1 MTAPLV
7 SIIGPPASGKTTL
20 AKLLAEELHAR
31 LILEDY
37 QGNPFLS
44 GSFLGQSELA
54 LPAQLYFLF
63 SRLGQL
69 ARASWPGEGAC
80 VSDYGFCQDALYA
93 ARRLGGGDLAVYN
106 RLSAQ
111 AQRLVTC
118 PRLVIHLDGPEELLL
133 ERIARRGREYE
144 TAFTAEFL
152 GWMRNRYRQV
162 IGELSCPVLD
172 VDVSQVDLRQDAQ
185 RQRLFGQVREILA

>member
-7 SIIGPPASGKTTL
+7 SVIGPPASGKTTL
-20 AKLLAEELHAR
+20 ARLLAEELPAR

-44 GSFLGQSELA
+44 GFFLGQSELA

-69 ARASWPGEGAC
+69 AQATWPGEGAC
-80 VSDYGFCQDALYA
+80 VSDYGFCQDAVYA
-93 ARRLGGGDLAVYN
+93 ARSLKGQDLAVYN

-111 AQRLVTC
+111 ARRLVTC
-118 PRLVIHLDGPEELLL
+118 PKLVIHLDGPEELLL

-144 TAFTAEFL
+144 AAFTAEFL
-152 GWMRNRYRQV
+152 GWMRSRYRQV
-162 IGELSCPVLD
+162 TDELSCPVLS
-172 VDVSQVDLRQDAQ
+172 VDVSQMDLRQDPQ
-185 RQRLFGQVREILA
+185 RQRLLGQVREILA